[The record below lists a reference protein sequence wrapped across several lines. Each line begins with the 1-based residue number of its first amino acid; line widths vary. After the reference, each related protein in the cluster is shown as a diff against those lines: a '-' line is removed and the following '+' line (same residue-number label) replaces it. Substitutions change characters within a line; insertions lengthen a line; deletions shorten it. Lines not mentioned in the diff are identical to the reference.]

1 MLIAVGTVLAA
12 VAVWRTTVLARW
24 AAAPLA
30 VAFVLFLPQYYAAT
44 WLRIAHGVLVA
55 VGCTVQRCRTGAV
68 SPHVDPGAGAGR
80 SPPRQI

>member
-55 VGCTVQRCRTGAV
+55 VGCSGAAVPHGRGESSRRPGCRGGTTPA
-68 SPHVDPGAGAGR
+68 
-80 SPPRQI
+80 RQI